1 MAALSYDLF
10 QSPWLWRGFSKCNV
24 KRFVILFKI
33 SFYVALNIFF
43 LQSKKH
49 KLRNSRP
56 MKLYHLVSLNWN
68 TTCLYVV
75 NLTGSWNWH
84 NAQGMGRGGSTGA
97 HGSFLPLG
105 SLEGLSGT
113 VLFNIKNVLH
123 TTNCQIFISTAFSVN
138 ISAIFQYNKTQ
149 HQMWFMNKTTKPDSP
164 VNRHGMTYEL
174 QIYHLLYCM
183 MPQLC
188 DSHWWCTPPTW
199 ASILYLKS
207 LVFSAAQKH

>member
-1 MAALSYDLF
+1 MAALPYDLF
-10 QSPWLWRGFSKCNV
+10 QSPWLWRVFFNLILRHLLFYLKYCLCGPKCSI
-24 KRFVILFKI
+24 K
-33 SFYVALNIFF
+33 NINWYTV
-43 LQSKKH
+43 S
-49 KLRNSRP
+49 
-56 MKLYHLVSLNWN
+56 HLVSLNWN

-75 NLTGSWNWH
+75 NLKGPWNWH
-84 NAQGMGRGGSTGA
+84 SAQGMERGGSTGI

-105 SLEGLSGT
+105 SLEVLSAN

-149 HQMWFMNKTTKPDSP
+149 HLMWFMNKTTKPDSP

-183 MPQLC
+183 MPQLF
-188 DSHWWCTPPTW
+188 DSHWWCMPPTW